1 MFRGY
6 NKPTKSQIFGPS
18 ATGGTWADAQDNRQL
33 YMTGEGL
40 GSLFGSI
47 FRKIIPMA
55 SKVMKKVLPAATNTA
70 KKIAGSKIVQ
80 ETGKQLMDSG
90 VNAMANVA
98 ANAIGGEKSV
108 GDSMS
113 EELTN
118 ARKEISNA
126 LRKANQQRKVSD
138 TEDDEVT
145 RPSVKRKLKG
155 KRKSTKKSKRK
166 RVQLSVFDDDD
177 D

>member
-6 NKPTKSQIFGPS
+6 NKPAKSQIFGPS
-18 ATGGTWADAQDNRQL
+18 ATGGTWADAQENRQL

-40 GSLFGSI
+40 GSFFGSI
-47 FRKIIPMA
+47 FRKIIPAA
-55 SKVMKKVLPAATNTA
+55 SKAIKKVLPAATNTV

-98 ANAIGGEKSV
+98 ANAISGEKSV
-108 GDSMS
+108 GESMS

-126 LRKANQQRKVSD
+126 LKKANQERKASE
-138 TEDDEVT
+138 TEDDDVV
-145 RPSVKRKLKG
+145 PVKRKLKG
-155 KRKSTKKSKRK
+155 KRKPTKKSKRK

-177 D
+177 K